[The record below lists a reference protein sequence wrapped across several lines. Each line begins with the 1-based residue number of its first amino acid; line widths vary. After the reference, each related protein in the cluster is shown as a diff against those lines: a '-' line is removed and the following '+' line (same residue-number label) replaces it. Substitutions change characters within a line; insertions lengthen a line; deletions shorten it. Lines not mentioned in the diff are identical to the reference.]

1 VVKPTTIRVLLSLAL
16 SRGWVIRQ
24 IDIQN
29 AFLHGFLDEDVY
41 MKQPPGFVDSA
52 RPTYICKLDKSLYG
66 LKQAPRAWFSRLSSK
81 LLQLGFK
88 ASKADVSLFIFNM
101 AGVHIYMLI
110 YVDDIIIISSSNSA
124 AEKLLAQLRDDFAVK
139 DLGPLNY
146 FLGIEVHHN
155 SHGLILSQ
163 RKYIRDLLTRTNM
176 MNSNGVP
183 TPMLPSDKLVLEAGD
198 KLSPEDATRYRSVVG
213 ALQYLS
219 LTRPDISFSVNRVCQ
234 FMSSP
239 TSVHWAAVKRILRY
253 LHATIDLGLCFT
265 RSGSSLLSAYSDA
278 DWAGNVNDR
287 RSTSGFAIFFGGNL
301 ISWSSRK
308 QSTVSR
314 SSTESEYK
322 ALADATAELIWIQVL
337 LKELGIH
344 QTRPPS
350 LWCDNIGATYL
361 SANPIF
367 HRRMKNV
374 EVDYHFVRERVAT
387 GHLEVRFI
395 STKDQLADAFTKP
408 LPGPAFRDFRA
419 NLKLVPYVQIEGGC
433 WK

>member
-1 VVKPTTIRVLLSLAL
+1 
-16 SRGWVIRQ
+16 
-24 IDIQN
+24 
-29 AFLHGFLDEDVY
+29 
-41 MKQPPGFVDSA
+41 
-52 RPTYICKLDKSLYG
+52 
-66 LKQAPRAWFSRLSSK
+66 
-81 LLQLGFK
+81 
-88 ASKADVSLFIFNM
+88 
-101 AGVHIYMLI
+101 
-110 YVDDIIIISSSNSA
+110 
-124 AEKLLAQLRDDFAVK
+124 
-139 DLGPLNY
+139 
-146 FLGIEVHHN
+146 
-155 SHGLILSQ
+155 
-163 RKYIRDLLTRTNM
+163 
-176 MNSNGVP
+176 
-183 TPMLPSDKLVLEAGD
+183 
-198 KLSPEDATRYRSVVG
+198 
-213 ALQYLS
+213 
-219 LTRPDISFSVNRVCQ
+219 
-234 FMSSP
+234 
-239 TSVHWAAVKRILRY
+239 
-253 LHATIDLGLCFT
+253 LGLCFT

-287 RSTSGFAIFFGGNL
+287 RSTSGFVIFFGGNL

-367 HRRMKNV
+367 HRRMKHV

-408 LPGPAFRDFRA
+408 LPGPVFRDFQA